1 MLFVF
6 PGRVELEQ
14 LRTPLELFV
23 RQLEAAQLE
32 AVSEMQISLLG
43 WRPEARCQIRNKQ
56 GDISQ
61 IILSR
66 VHDENGH
73 PLNEWARHPGATI
86 SARPADLEF
95 NPLAI
100 MMGHDD

>member
-1 MLFVF
+1 MLFLF
-6 PGRVELEQ
+6 PGRIELDQ

-23 RQLEAAQLE
+23 RQLEVAQLE

-43 WRPEARCQIRNKQ
+43 WRPDARCQIRNKR

-61 IILSR
+61 ITFARL
-66 VHDENGH
+66 HDEAGM
-73 PLNEWARHPGATI
+73 PLNEWVRRPGATI
-86 SARPADLEF
+86 TDRPSDLDF
-95 NPLAI
+95 NSIAI